1 MTPEHYKGK
10 HTIDKQEIVMKGLIQ
25 HGIDPCRA
33 FSAVTALKYFDRA
46 GDKPHESTLKD
57 LAKAC
62 NYLNRAITGKWPWE
76 EEKQ

>member
-46 GDKPHESTLKD
+46 GDKPH
-57 LAKAC
+57 
-62 NYLNRAITGKWPWE
+62 
-76 EEKQ
+76 